1 MYSPKFG
8 KHKETDKL
16 LDVHNLS
23 NLSYNGV
30 NNLNRSITANE
41 IEVVIL
47 NSPNQKKAKGKLISA
62 TFFLTFN

>member
-1 MYSPKFG
+1 M
-8 KHKETDKL
+8 
-16 LDVHNLS
+16 HNLS

-47 NSPNQKKAKGKLISA
+47 NSPNQKKKSQGQVDFSNILPDFQLNDTKTTQIIL
-62 TFFLTFN
+62 